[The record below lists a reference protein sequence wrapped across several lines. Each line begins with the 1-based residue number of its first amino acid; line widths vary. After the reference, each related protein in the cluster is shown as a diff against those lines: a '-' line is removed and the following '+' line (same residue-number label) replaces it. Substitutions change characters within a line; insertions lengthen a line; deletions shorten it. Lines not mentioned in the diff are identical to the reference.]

1 MTVKQL
7 YSAACRLIYE
17 VPFDAKS
24 PSGAFGGGLVKAA
37 GKEEPVKLVTEIL
50 GGPQTETVKGRG
62 TGRNVF
68 TTARPAEAGG
78 SS

>member
-24 PSGAFGGGLVKAA
+24 PGGAFGGGLVKAA
-37 GKEEPVKLVTEIL
+37 G
-50 GGPQTETVKGRG
+50 KGRG